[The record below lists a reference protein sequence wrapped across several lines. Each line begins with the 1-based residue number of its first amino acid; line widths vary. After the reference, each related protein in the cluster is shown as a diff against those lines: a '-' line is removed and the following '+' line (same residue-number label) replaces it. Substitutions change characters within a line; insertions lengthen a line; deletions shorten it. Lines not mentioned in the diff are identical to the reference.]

1 MTTENNDALC
11 PDGINAKNAAIE
23 GDVDTRPIVDLPLH
37 LDYIA
42 SARYETVLT
51 DITNWYACLNR
62 KLTKDEA
69 TALRKYLVHFH
80 FLAGHTAETT
90 KREMMRMFPGQ
101 AFWLDPL
108 IDAMIRELRYKQSS
122 AVQSEFK
129 NSVIADVLHWSDE
142 EKNAAAGYFGGSD
155 DLLKQARRSTASL
168 KASDARRRQPARD
181 AKQQRNQAVCDF
193 LEGLDH
199 EPRRSDFIQAAET
212 AGCSPNTAR
221 NVWKAYKAGTLK
233 DLSAPE
239 IKGAEVSSRWAEL
252 YRKRFGME
260 PIIALPRFTA
270 EDQTKRREHREQLRR
285 EIEERDKRN
294 AEVDTE
300 GIPWI

>member
-1 MTTENNDALC
+1 MTTENKDTIC
-11 PDGINAKNAAIE
+11 PDGIIAKNAAVE
-23 GDVDTRPIVDLPLH
+23 GDADIRPVVDLPLH

-62 KLTKDEA
+62 KLTKEEA
-69 TALRKYLVHFH
+69 SALRRYLVHFH

-129 NSVIADVLHWSDE
+129 NRVIADVLHWSDE
-142 EKNAAAGYFGGSD
+142 EKNAAASYFGGSE
-155 DLLKQARRSTASL
+155 DLLKQARRSTASVG
-168 KASDARRRQPARD
+168 ATNARRRQPARD
-181 AKQQRNQAVCDF
+181 AKQARNESIIAT
-193 LEGLDH
+193 LNALNHPPYG
-199 EPRRSDFIQAAET
+199 SDFQMAAEV

-221 NVWKAYKAGTLK
+221 NIWKQHQAGTLK

-252 YRKRFGME
+252 YKKRFGME

-294 AEVDTE
+294 AEIDTE
-300 GIPWI
+300 GIPWM